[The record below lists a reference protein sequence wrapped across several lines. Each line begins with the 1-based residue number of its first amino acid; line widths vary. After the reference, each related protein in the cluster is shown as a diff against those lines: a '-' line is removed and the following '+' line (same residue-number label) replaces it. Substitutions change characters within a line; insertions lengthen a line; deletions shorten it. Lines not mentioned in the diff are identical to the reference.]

1 MHDDTQATPVVA
13 HDEPAEVTATP
24 VETEEVVEKEMETE
38 GVTVEAPEQA

>member
-13 HDEPAEVTATP
+13 PEPAEVTATP

-38 GVTVEAPEQA
+38 EGAVEVPEQA